1 MRAALS
7 HVRGF
12 MAPIELEE
20 VLLVQRVCRVLLGVG
35 KFHGGAR
42 YVARSVRMAKEAA
55 VDQHRTRALGAVGD
69 VPQRFEQLAP
79 GGDVHGRA
87 VGGEQPDVGVFLTVR
102 AAEQDHGHLR
112 AQAFGD
118 GKAAGF
124 ADDQIR
130 CRHKACHA
138 LHVLEHRH
146 AIGDAQVAAGPSQMA
161 GVLGIVSRD
170 EHEVQGVAERVQ
182 IR

>member
-1 MRAALS
+1 MYSGFAGSFSALASSMAAHAMSRAASGWRRKLPLTS
-7 HVRGF
+7 
-12 MAPIELEE
+12 I
-20 VLLVQRVCRVLLGVG
+20 
-35 KFHGGAR
+35 
-42 YVARSVRMAKEAA
+42 
-55 VDQHRTRALGAVGD
+55 DRALSGLRETCRNA
-69 VPQRFEQLAP
+69 FEQLAP

-130 CRHKACHA
+130 CRHKRLPCPPRTRAPSRNRRVPRSLQA
-138 LHVLEHRH
+138 LRRWP
-146 AIGDAQVAAGPSQMA
+146 AYSASFPATNTKCR
-161 GVLGIVSRD
+161 VSLNVCRYGSRLSSA
-170 EHEVQGVAERVQ
+170 VRKCT
-182 IR
+182 